1 MLDLRA
7 ARGAG
12 QSSLLQVGRQGL
24 RSERGSR
31 GMQGARSI
39 ALLLVTL
46 ALTVAL
52 TLVLLQRGTLP
63 SLGQTSPG
71 TGAGALQQYQQQLE
85 QYRQGLGLEQQRLAA
100 LEQIS
105 QAAIANLQR
114 SIQATGSNL
123 DEIDRQWQTAQTALN
138 TLQQNLSQAQQT
150 YTLQQ
155 SQVAARLRWLQQQP
169 QTLGLAVLLH
179 SNDLS
184 ELLAQ
189 TQRLK
194 RLYEADRQSLQGLQG
209 QYQSLLQQRSTLETQ
224 RNNLALIRQQLLAQR
239 SQTELQVQ
247 AQEALTARLRSDR
260 LALEAA
266 QAQLE
271 RDSAA
276 ITQLILSRLPQGRSA
291 PGFVPGSSRGGRL
304 RYPVNGPISSEFGWR
319 EHPILGT
326 RRLHAGMDFAV
337 DYDTPIGA
345 AAPGTVIA
353 AGWQGGYGNAV
364 ILDHGQ
370 GITTLYAHASALNV
384 NEGDQVQAGQ
394 IVAWVGS
401 TGLSTGPHLH
411 FEVRENGEPV
421 DPRNYL

>member
-1 MLDLRA
+1 MRDHSGLAWGKGWGGRA
-7 ARGAG
+7 QPTVLMRLGGLAIAAIVVVLSLGG
-12 QSSLLQVGRQGL
+12 WGGDSSW
-24 RSERGSR
+24 GS
-31 GMQGARSI
+31 
-39 ALLLVTL
+39 
-46 ALTVAL
+46 
-52 TLVLLQRGTLP
+52 LP
-63 SLGQTSPG
+63 SLGQTP

-85 QYRQGLGLEQQRLAA
+85 QYRQGLGLEQQRLQA

-114 SIQATGSNL
+114 SIRQTGSNL
-123 DEIDRQWQTAQTALN
+123 DDLDRQWQTAQQALN
-138 TLQQNLSQAQQT
+138 TLQDNLSQAQDT
-150 YTLQQ
+150 YTRQQ

-169 QTLGLAVLLH
+169 RTQGLAVLLR
-179 SNDLS
+179 SNNLN

-194 RLYEADRQSLQGLQG
+194 RLYEADRTSLQSLQG
-209 QYQSLLQQRSTLETQ
+209 QYQALLQQRSTLETQ
-224 RNNLALIRQQLLAQR
+224 RNNLALARQQLLAQR

-247 AQEALTARLRSDR
+247 AQEILTARLRSDR

-276 ITQLILSRLPQGRSA
+276 ITQLIQSRLPQGARSA
-291 PGFVPGSSRGGRL
+291 PGFIPGANRGGRL
-304 RYPVNGPISSEFGWR
+304 RYPVNGPISSNFGWR
-319 EHPILGT
+319 EHPVLGT

-345 AAPGTVIA
+345 AAAGTVIA

-370 GITTLYAHASALNV
+370 GITTLYGHASELNV
-384 NEGDQVQAGQ
+384 QEGDRVQAGQ
-394 IVAWVGS
+394 IIAWVGS

-421 DPRNYL
+421 DPRGYL